1 MAQDPRPAGP
11 GGADTVLLDVDGTLV
26 DSTYHHAL
34 AWWRAFADR
43 GLDIAVW
50 RIHRSIGM
58 GGDRLVAAVAG
69 DDVEREHGDALREA
83 WKAGYDR
90 DWLAAVRPFDRAAD
104 LVRELRRRGWKVAL
118 ASSGKPDHTRRSIEV
133 LGFADDELD
142 AVTTA
147 DDAED
152 SKPAPDIL
160 RAALERAGGSGGIC
174 VGDSVYDV
182 EASAAL
188 GAPCV
193 GVLTGGFSAAELTD
207 AGAVAVAENVGEL
220 VAALDGGPLA
230 APGAAHP
237 AGAAAG

>member
-1 MAQDPRPAGP
+1 MAHDPRPA
-11 GGADTVLLDVDGTLV
+11 GADTVLLDVDGTLV

-43 GLDIAVW
+43 DLDVAAW
-50 RIHRSIGM
+50 RLHRSIGM

-69 DDVEREHGDALREA
+69 DAVEREHGDALRAA
-83 WKAGYDR
+83 WQANYDR
-90 DWLAAVRPFDRAAD
+90 DWLAAVRPFAGAAD
-104 LVRELRRRGWKVAL
+104 LVRELRRRGWKVTL
-118 ASSGKPDHTRRSIEV
+118 ASSGKPDHTRRSVEV
-133 LGFADDELD
+133 LGLADDELD

-147 DDAED
+147 DDAQE

-160 RAALERAGGSGGIC
+160 RAALERAGGRGGIC

-193 GVLTGGFSAAELTD
+193 GVLTGGFSAAELTG

-220 VAALDGGPLA
+220 VATLDGGPLA

-237 AGAAAG
+237 AGAAAPG

>member
-1 MAQDPRPAGP
+1 MGMTPDAGP
-11 GGADTVLLDVDGTLV
+11 GNAPDTVLLDVDGTLV

-34 AWWRAFADR
+34 AWWRAFTEHDV
-43 GLDIAVW
+43 DVPVW

-58 GGDRLVAAVAG
+58 GGDRLVGEVAG
-69 DDVEREHGDALREA
+69 DDVERRLGDELREA
-83 WKAGYDR
+83 WKAAYDR
-90 DWLAAVRPFDRAAD
+90 DHLAMVKPFAGAAD
-104 LVRELRRRGWKVAL
+104 LVRELRGRGWRVAI
-118 ASSGKPDHTRRSIEV
+118 ASSGKPDHTRRSVEV

-147 DDAED
+147 DDAEE

-160 RAALERAGGSGGIC
+160 RAALAGAGGRGGIC
-174 VGDSVYDV
+174 LGDSVYDV
-182 EASAAL
+182 QASAAL

-193 GVLTGGFSAAELTD
+193 GVLTGGFSAAELSD

-220 VAALDGGPLA
+220 AASLDDGALA

-237 AGAAAG
+237 AGASSR